1 MEVRGGNIVSQIK
14 YLSDRIFERIL
25 SEREIDA
32 FNGAQGRI
40 LYVLWQGEHISLK
53 ELSDRTNL
61 AATTLTGMVDRME
74 AAGLV
79 CRVPDQSDR
88 RKILLTLTN
97 KARALKQDYMVVS
110 DRMTQIFYAGFTE
123 KEILQC
129 EKLLC
134 RIHGNLLRHDSFS
147 AGSKKNLSC
156 HDCSSGK
163 TNNT

>member
-79 CRVPDQSDR
+79 CRIRVTAGKFYLPS
-88 RKILLTLTN
+88 
-97 KARALKQDYMVVS
+97 
-110 DRMTQIFYAGFTE
+110 QIKPG
-123 KEILQC
+123 L
-129 EKLLC
+129 
-134 RIHGNLLRHDSFS
+134 
-147 AGSKKNLSC
+147 
-156 HDCSSGK
+156 
-163 TNNT
+163 